1 MKTAPWTTRQAALR
15 LPLALGALLFT
26 AGIALAADPTGTWV
40 RPSTGTT
47 VKFYGCGDKLC
58 AKIVGVKDKSKQ
70 STVGTVIMS
79 GAKKVSDNKWEGD
92 LLNTEDGQTYNGV
105 VTLSGGGLTL
115 KGCVLGGIICKG
127 ETWSRVD

>member
-1 MKTAPWTTRQAALR
+1 MRIAPKITHPSYVM
-15 LPLALGALLFT
+15 LPVALGALLVT
-26 AGIALAADPTGTWV
+26 ASAALAGDPAGTWV
-40 RPSTGTT
+40 RPSTGAK
-47 VKFYGCGDKLC
+47 VKFYNCGEKLC
-58 AKIVGVKDKSKQ
+58 AKIVSSKTAQ
-70 STVGTVIMS
+70 AGTVIMS

>member
-1 MKTAPWTTRQAALR
+1 MTASRTNHPKYAL
-15 LPLALGALLFT
+15 LPVAFGALLIS
-26 AGIALAADPTGTWV
+26 AAAALAADPTGTWV
-40 RPSTGTT
+40 RPSTGAK
-47 VKFYGCGDKLC
+47 VKFYNCGSNLC
-58 AKIVGVKDKSKQ
+58 AKIVSSKTAQ
-70 STVGTVIMS
+70 PGTVIMS

-105 VTLSGGGLTL
+105 VTMSGGGLTL